1 MRNELLKKRVTKLT
15 ALLEI
20 GKAMTAERDLDRL
33 LSLILKEVTRVMEAD
48 RSSLFLVDKE
58 RGELW
63 SKIAQGLEAREI
75 RIKIGE
81 GIAGYVAATGQTV
94 NIREAYEDPR
104 FHKEVDKQ
112 TGYRTKTILCVPM
125 INKLGEV
132 IGVIQVL
139 NKLKGTFNEEDEEL
153 LLAFAG
159 QAAVAIE
166 NTILYEDIER
176 LFEGLI
182 KATMYAIESRDP
194 VTSGHSE
201 RVAVL
206 TVGLAEKVD
215 RIDVGPYAKI
225 CFSPEEIREIRYAAL
240 LHDFGKVGVREPIL
254 VKANKLYEADLELI
268 RSRFKF
274 IRKALEAEYTH
285 MKAASFLM
293 LDREEALGRLYD
305 LDRELKKRW
314 EELDDQLRFIEEVN
328 KPTILPRG
336 GFERILEIATNT
348 YLDLDG
354 QRKPYLTTREVEN
367 LSIGQ
372 GSLNAEER
380 LEIESHVVHTFRFLQ
395 QIPWTKDLK
404 RVPIIA
410 YAHHEK
416 LNGQGYPNRL
426 AGEAI
431 PLQARIMTIADIYD
445 ALTACDRP
453 YKKAVPPEEALNILS
468 LEAKQNSIDQEL
480 LRIFIEAKVYELI
493 QRLRRPGLSA

>member
-1 MRNELLKKRVTKLT
+1 MRSEPLQERVAKLT
-15 ALLEI
+15 ALLEV
-20 GKAMTAERDLDRL
+20 GKAMTAERNLDRL
-33 LSLILKEVTRVMEAD
+33 LSLILREVTQVMEAD

-63 SKIAQGLEAREI
+63 SKIAQGLEIREI

-81 GIAGYVAATGQTV
+81 GIAGYVAATGRTV

-159 QAAVAIE
+159 QAAVAVE
-166 NTILYEDIER
+166 NATLYEDIER

-201 RVAVL
+201 RVAIL

-225 CFSPEEIREIRYAAL
+225 GFSPEEIREIRYAAL
-240 LHDFGKVGVREPIL
+240 LHDFGKVGVREPVL
-254 VKANKLYEADLELI
+254 VKANKLFEADLELI

-274 IRKALEAEYTH
+274 IKKALEAEYTH
-285 MKAASFLM
+285 MKAASLLT
-293 LDREEALGRLYD
+293 LDREEALGHLYD

-354 QRKPYLTTREVEN
+354 QRKPYLTTKEVEN

-372 GSLNAEER
+372 GSLNTEER

-404 RVPIIA
+404 RVPVIA

-416 LNGQGYPNRL
+416 LNGHGYPNRL

-431 PLQARIMTIADIYD
+431 PIQARIMTIADIYD

-453 YKKAVPPEEALNILS
+453 YKKAIPPEEALKILS
-468 LEAKQNSIDQEL
+468 LEAEQNSIDQEL
-480 LRIFIEAKVYELI
+480 LQIFIEAKVYELT
-493 QRLRRPGLSA
+493 QRLRRP